1 MVGSIFPI
9 TQTFNKWR
17 AIEIQEG
24 LYLLNDLV
32 NLLRDVEL
40 DSRNIMNLTV
50 DEHIQLQNIANI
62 NALYASHKAQNILCF
77 VYGECPDLAPI
88 IDTSQV
94 KRATVRNNRNSIK
107 PEIKFVELSPNPAND
122 HIQLLFQPTLNDDCS
137 IKIVDVNGKI
147 YLERNIHSYE
157 SALNLDCK
165 EYPNGVYFY
174 QIFTANVVHES
185 GKIIISH

>member
-24 LYLLNDLV
+24 LYLLNELV

-40 DSRNIMNLTV
+40 DSRNILNLTV

-94 KRATVRNNRNSIK
+94 KRATTRNNRNSGKHDIK
-107 PEIKFVELSPNPAND
+107 LVEVTPNPAND
-122 HIQLLFQPTLNDDCS
+122 HVQLIFQTPMNDDCTIIILDES
-137 IKIVDVNGKI
+137 GKI
-147 YLERNIHSYE
+147 YLERVLQPDQVTINLNCKKYPSGTYLYRLFNHKDIHE
-157 SALNLDCK
+157 T
-165 EYPNGVYFY
+165 GRF
-174 QIFTANVVHES
+174 
-185 GKIIISH
+185 IILH

>member
-1 MVGSIFPI
+1 M
-9 TQTFNKWR
+9 
-17 AIEIQEG
+17 
-24 LYLLNDLV
+24 
-32 NLLRDVEL
+32 EL
-40 DSRNIMNLTV
+40 DSRSIINLSE
-50 DEHIQLQNIANI
+50 DEHVQLQNIANI

-94 KRATVRNNRNSIK
+94 KRTTSRNNRNSGKPDIK
-107 PEIKFVELSPNPAND
+107 LVEVTPNPAND
-122 HIQLLFQPTLNDDCS
+122 HIQLLFQPTLHDDCS

-157 SALNLDCK
+157 SSLNLDCK

-174 QIFTANVVHES
+174 QLTNKNGNYES
-185 GKIIISH
+185 GKFVISH